1 MLDRQN
7 ADRPERRSA
16 IISLELSKYNIDIA
30 ALSEVR
36 FSRTGHIREETGYS
50 ICWSGKVADECSES
64 GVALAIRTELAFKL
78 IEEPKAVSD
87 RMMALRV
94 ALSNDR
100 WCTV

>member
-1 MLDRQN
+1 M
-7 ADRPERRSA
+7 
-16 IISLELSKYNIDIA
+16 
-30 ALSEVR
+30 SEVR
-36 FSRTGHIREETGYS
+36 FSGTGHIREETGYS
-50 ICWSGKVADECSES
+50 IYWSYKAAYECSES
-64 GVALAIRTELAFKL
+64 RVALAIKTELVSKL